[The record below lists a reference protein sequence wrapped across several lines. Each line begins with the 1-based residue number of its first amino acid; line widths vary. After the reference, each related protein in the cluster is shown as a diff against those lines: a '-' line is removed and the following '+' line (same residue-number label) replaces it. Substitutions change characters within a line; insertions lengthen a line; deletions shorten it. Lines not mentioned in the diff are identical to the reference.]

1 MFQSVAD
8 KQSLRTQEVVRNTL
22 TDIISSVEFSGSR
35 FCCSGAVHVHYRV
48 HELEKQMFGQTAED
62 IETRYRALLLQVGIN
77 VQFELKRIIYEY
89 LPDEDKTQFMIWNE
103 VQMGKINSAS
113 LSGLINAAARYNVF
127 DNVLKRGGFCNKSQ
141 FDSIVMGSTKLIR
154 LYTGF
159 DDPFVDTFNGAP
171 ATAQSCADALDS
183 VCLEETD
190 YEEGAIAWLA
200 TRRAVGEVF
209 VQHWREKEYERPL

>member
-1 MFQSVAD
+1 M
-8 KQSLRTQEVVRNTL
+8 
-22 TDIISSVEFSGSR
+22 
-35 FCCSGAVHVHYRV
+35 HYRV
-48 HELEKQMFGQTAED
+48 HELEKQMFGQTAEE

-103 VQMGKINSAS
+103 VQMRKINSAS
-113 LSGLINAAARYNVF
+113 LSGLINATARYNVF